1 MALLQVWRDTA
12 YSNEMDQNTVQQFW
26 GTYFELEKGIV
37 KMGRV
42 LTLNHRKG
50 LGRKLM
56 EKSFVE
62 IKNTFNCF
70 KICVDAQMQASGF
83 YEKCGFV
90 QTSGEFLEE
99 GVVHI
104 KMEKTL

>member
-1 MALLQVWRDTA
+1 MNEKDCKILSNRSFYSDYKEFLQFNSKREKLNTALD
-12 YSNEMDQNTVQQFW
+12 
-26 GTYFELEKGIV
+26 
-37 KMGRV
+37 
-42 LTLNHRKG
+42 
-50 LGRKLM
+50 
-56 EKSFVE
+56 E

-70 KICVDAQMQASGF
+70 KICVDAQKQASGF